1 MPVTHLL
8 WEISNRFGSFPE
20 DTPFYLTLY
29 ALDLSYVR
37 PDLARAVNTRR
48 DHDCLS
54 PRIIPDAGACLYHI
68 FVLDLNSNVFL
79 PMIIDHSSKLLNKV
93 SYKRALR
100 DLRHEV

>member
-1 MPVTHLL
+1 MYYIICPRLVLCEL
-8 WEISNRFGSFPE
+8 G
-20 DTPFYLTLY
+20 
-29 ALDLSYVR
+29 

-79 PMIIDHSSKLLNKV
+79 PMIIDHSLKLLNKV
-93 SYKRALR
+93 S
-100 DLRHEV
+100 